1 MLLSH
6 RARLLELWRIAA
18 SYRLDTHLSVE
29 EAPQL
34 QPIARLLRLHPA
46 AWGKKHQPN
55 AVKYA
60 LEDMGT
66 LFLKLGQLLST
77 RRDLVP
83 PSIIEQLVQ
92 LQDQVKPFAVDTAI
106 AQIEDNKHGLGQ
118 TIDSLFA
125 RFDTKPL
132 AAASIAQVHTAALP
146 DGREVVVKVVRPD
159 IRNTII
165 ADFELL
171 REVAS
176 WASARI
182 EAARA
187 VHIIDIVEDYRQVM
201 LNELDLTLEADNTT
215 KMRNNFLGSALM
227 YVPEVYDA
235 SKNVMIMERIQGVP
249 ISQVEIFD
257 QLGYDRAALAKKG
270 LTIFFT
276 QVFRDNFFHADMHPG
291 NVFVETPPVKT
302 LNLSASSDAGANAG
316 PIDLG
321 HEPRYIGLDCA
332 IMGTLSK
339 EDQLIV
345 ARMLLAVMNNNF
357 TALVDIVSRAS
368 WIPPNTDKHA
378 LIRDMRRTV
387 GPMLQKSINE
397 IDFAGVLMQILD
409 IARRHHMSIPPQL
422 TLLLKTL
429 VHVEGLGR
437 DLYPE
442 LDIWS
447 LAKPI
452 LSGWIKEQL
461 DPMRNLQQLRK
472 QLPEILL
479 SSTDIPKLLDQG
491 LQSLASQGSRQ
502 DSQLREMQQIRAD
515 MLNDRRRDWLALAGF
530 GISIAIATQVIGW
543 LAPLFYILAVLA
555 VIWRI
560 LA

>member
-6 RARLLELWRIAA
+6 RKRLLELWRIAA
-18 SYRLDTHLSVE
+18 SYRIDTHFPVE
-29 EAPQL
+29 DAAPL
-34 QPIARLLRLHPA
+34 QPLVRLIRLHPA

-55 AVKYA
+55 GIKYA

-83 PSIIEQLVQ
+83 PNLIEQLIQ
-92 LQDQVKPFAVDTAI
+92 LQDKVKSFAPDIAI
-106 AQIEDNKHGLGQ
+106 AQIQDPKQGLGQ
-118 TIDSLFA
+118 SIDTLFA
-125 RFDTKPL
+125 RFDIKPL
-132 AAASIAQVHTAALP
+132 AAASIAQVHTAALH

-159 IRNTII
+159 IRTTII
-165 ADFELL
+165 TDFELL
-171 REVAS
+171 RELAS
-176 WASARI
+176 WVSARV

-187 VHIIDIVEDYRQVM
+187 VHIIDLVEDYRQVM

-215 KMRNNFLGSALM
+215 KMRNNFLDSALM

-235 SKNVMIMERIQGVP
+235 AKNVMVMERIQGVP
-249 ISQVEIFD
+249 ISQVEVFD
-257 QLGYDRAALAKKG
+257 QLGYDRAALAEMG

-291 NVFVETPPVKT
+291 NVFVETPPVQT
-302 LNLSASSDAGANAG
+302 LTADMANV
-316 PIDLG
+316 DLG
-321 HEPRYIGLDCA
+321 HAPRYIGLDCA

-339 EDQLIV
+339 DDQLIV

-357 TALVDIVSRAS
+357 SAMVDIVSRAG
-368 WIPPNTDKHA
+368 WIPPSADKHA
-378 LIRDMRRTV
+378 LMRDMSRTV
-387 GPMLQKSINE
+387 GPMLNKSINE

-422 TLLLKTL
+422 MLLLKTL

-437 DLYPE
+437 DLYPD

-452 LSGWIKEQL
+452 LSSWIKEQL
-461 DPMRNLQQLRK
+461 DPVRNLQQLRA

-479 SSTDIPKLLDQG
+479 SATDIPKLLDQG

-502 DSQLREMQQIRAD
+502 DSQLREIQQLRAD

-530 GISIAIATQVIGW
+530 GITIAAATQVGW
-543 LAPLFYILAVLA
+543 FAPIFYILAVLV